1 MKGDAGETKVRL
13 FTSRSGASRQLL
25 LSGRRASPP
34 RVAPGRL
41 VRAPR
46 GGASPHFQSALG
58 ATAGG
63 TRQGRCGLA
72 PCGCRALTNGS
83 FSFSAGRLNRDARIA
98 TVTCRR
104 LRRPGVPS
112 PASRDVCSPNT
123 AVSPAGLSAA
133 CGGPEDPLLIQD
145 TPKRPRTALWFD
157 SEVHHWLESLEIARR
172 RFTLH
177 SNLIFVVALTKVLEL
192 AFYRSRSELADTPC
206 SHRRGTARGSQMREP
221 ASASGA
227 GVGIS
232 VRAIAGRW
240 LPPPGAWTFPKVT
253 GVGSR
258 CVSVLCAHTSCE
270 LRSEC
275 CSPRPL
281 CRAHQSSLTAGDC
294 PRKDLLLALSSPV
307 PRSPAERL
315 FLGSG
320 DSRRRSCC
328 GNGPGQWFSTWTAHL
343 PRPENA
349 SATGPQEMQTPVSW
363 PRADRPLH
371 LPGQR

>member
-1 MKGDAGETKVRL
+1 M
-13 FTSRSGASRQLL
+13 
-25 LSGRRASPP
+25 
-34 RVAPGRL
+34 
-41 VRAPR
+41 
-46 GGASPHFQSALG
+46 
-58 ATAGG
+58 
-63 TRQGRCGLA
+63 
-72 PCGCRALTNGS
+72 
-83 FSFSAGRLNRDARIA
+83 
-98 TVTCRR
+98 
-104 LRRPGVPS
+104 
-112 PASRDVCSPNT
+112 
-123 AVSPAGLSAA
+123 A

-157 SEVHHWLESLEIARR
+157 SEVRHWLESLEIARR

-192 AFYRSRSELADTPC
+192 AFYRSRSELADKSC

-221 ASASGA
+221 AAASGA
-227 GVGIS
+227 GVGVS

-240 LPPPGAWTFPKVT
+240 LPPPAAWTFPKVT

-258 CVSVLCAHTSCE
+258 GVSVLCAHTSLCPCE

-294 PRKDLLLALSSPV
+294 PWKDLLLALSSPV
-307 PRSPAERL
+307 PRSPAGRL

-328 GNGPGQWFSTWTAHL
+328 GNGPGQRFSTWTAHL

-363 PRADRPLH
+363 QRADRPLH
-371 LPGQR
+371 LRGSSEPTTDERSL

>member
-13 FTSRSGASRQLL
+13 FTSHSGASRQPL

-34 RVAPGRL
+34 RAAPGRL

-145 TPKRPRTALWFD
+145 TPRRPRTALWFD
-157 SEVHHWLESLEIARR
+157 SEVRHWLESLEIARR

-192 AFYRSRSELADTPC
+192 AFYRSRSELADKPC

-232 VRAIAGRW
+232 VRDRRTVAA
-240 LPPPGAWTFPKVT
+240 
-253 GVGSR
+253 
-258 CVSVLCAHTSCE
+258 
-270 LRSEC
+270 
-275 CSPRPL
+275 SPWGL
-281 CRAHQSSLTAGDC
+281 DFSQGD
-294 PRKDLLLALSSPV
+294 
-307 PRSPAERL
+307 
-315 FLGSG
+315 
-320 DSRRRSCC
+320 RR
-328 GNGPGQWFSTWTAHL
+328 
-343 PRPENA
+343 
-349 SATGPQEMQTPVSW
+349 
-363 PRADRPLH
+363 
-371 LPGQR
+371 